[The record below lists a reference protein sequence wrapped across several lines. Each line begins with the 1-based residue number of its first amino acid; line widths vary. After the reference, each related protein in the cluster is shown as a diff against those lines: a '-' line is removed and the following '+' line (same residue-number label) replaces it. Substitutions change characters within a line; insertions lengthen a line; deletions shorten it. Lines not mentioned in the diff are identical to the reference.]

1 MNTPISPER
10 AAVIKQESIDY
21 LRTTK
26 STSLK
31 DAYIAGATA
40 YAPYKQQCE
49 ELERWKEEAILVMS
63 PLLDYGQSKEAEIPL
78 GASITTTI
86 LQRAKQFQQAK
97 KELEEYAAAHKP
109 LPWQNVS
116 GNANYKL
123 YQRVN
128 DLLATWKEEGKE
140 GGNG

>member
-40 YAPYKQQCE
+40 YAPYK
-49 ELERWKEEAILVMS
+49 ERWE
-63 PLLDYGQSKEAEIPL
+63 
-78 GASITTTI
+78 
-86 LQRAKQFQQAK
+86 QAK
-97 KELEEYAAAHKP
+97 KALEEYAAAHKP

-116 GNANYKL
+116 DNANYKL

-140 GGNG
+140 GGV